1 MPHPKSDSPSGEDD
15 SVSDTI
21 LLSDADLENLEAEI
35 PILAGL
41 RMFAEEAVHMPW
53 FSKLGMPL
61 DREAKQIARD
71 YLDAL
76 GFPDVEPVRVGNWED
91 AADAALSLD
100 YDTPAWEQEESLR
113 SDLMVRAQEQLS
125 EDALSIALAHVSAIL
140 STALRSAARDQAA
153 LWDIEDEGLSDA
165 MTGAALAAA
174 HGAALA
180 LIVDEEK
187 DHPLHL
193 KFALFARGRWPIS
206 VAGMSFNLF

>member
-1 MPHPKSDSPSGEDD
+1 MPGEDD
-15 SVSDTI
+15 PAEDTI
-21 LLSDADLENLEAEI
+21 LVSDAELEELEAEI
-35 PILAGL
+35 PLLAGV
-41 RMFAEEAVHMPW
+41 RAFGEEAVRLPW
-53 FSKLGMPL
+53 FSKLGRPL
-61 DREAKQIARD
+61 DRDTKRIAHD
-71 YLDAL
+71 FLDRL

-113 SDLMVRAQEQLS
+113 NDLISRAHDVLS
-125 EDALSIALAHVSAIL
+125 EDALSIALAHMSAL
-140 STALRSAARDQAA
+140 LGTVLRSAARDQAM

-180 LIVDEEK
+180 LIVGEEEN
-187 DHPLHL
+187 HPLRL
-193 KFALFARGRWPIS
+193 KFDLFARGRWPIS